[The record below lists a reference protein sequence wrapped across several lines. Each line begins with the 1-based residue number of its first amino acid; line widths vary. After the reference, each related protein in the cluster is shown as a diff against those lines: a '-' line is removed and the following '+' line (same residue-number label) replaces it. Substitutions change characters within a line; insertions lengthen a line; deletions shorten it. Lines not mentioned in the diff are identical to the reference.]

1 MELVRSNYP
10 RGPFVL
16 FGISGAFVFWAP
28 FNNHWIP
35 VHNVHAPG
43 MDNCTLRDGGRT
55 LSMPRALDNVDNI
68 VVQPVE
74 SLSYGC
80 ITKK

>member
-1 MELVRSNYP
+1 MSMPAAV
-10 RGPFVL
+10 
-16 FGISGAFVFWAP
+16 
-28 FNNHWIP
+28 
-35 VHNVHAPG
+35 VHAPG

-80 ITKK
+80 VMKLISADFETRIMVWPRPDKA